1 MRVWLD
7 KNILIEDAVVA
18 VGSCQRKVI
27 ERGVAGLE
35 GAASIDLGF
44 RGREIVLD
52 GLIRAAS
59 GEGLDAKVESV
70 LSLMDASSHILSVED
85 GRVFE
90 DLRVDEFVT
99 DERVFGGSGVS
110 SKCKLKF
117 TQLKI
122 S

>member
-27 ERGVAGLE
+27 ERSGAGLD
-35 GAASIDLGF
+35 GVASIDLGF
-44 RGREIVLD
+44 RGRAIVLD
-52 GLIRAAS
+52 GSIRAAS
-59 GEGLDAKVESV
+59 GEGLDVKVENISD
-70 LSLMDASSHILSVED
+70 LMDGSSHIVSVED
-85 GRVFE
+85 GRVFG

-99 DERVFGGSGVS
+99 EERVFGGSGVS
-110 SKCKLKF
+110 CKCKLKF